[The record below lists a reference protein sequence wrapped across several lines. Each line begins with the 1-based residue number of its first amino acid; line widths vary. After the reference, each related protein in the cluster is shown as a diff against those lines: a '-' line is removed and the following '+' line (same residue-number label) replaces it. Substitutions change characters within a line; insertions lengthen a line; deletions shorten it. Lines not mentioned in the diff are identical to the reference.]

1 MQIYNNVLLS
11 TILWYQIG
19 GVAKTVLDVASK
31 EDLYEALSY
40 VKENNV
46 SKVFI
51 LGLGSN
57 LLFSDDGYDGVII
70 RFLMQEDGQG
80 VKLLENNIV
89 EAFAGEFLDSVIQ
102 AQFENG
108 LVGLEWAGGLPGTVG
123 AAVRGNVGAF
133 GGEIKDVFVKAHC
146 IRLEENGDFEELTLS
161 SEEMEFSYR
170 SSKVKT
176 ARSASSVL
184 VVVSAQ
190 FQLREGNPEELLS
203 AHEKYFENITYR
215 QDKHPLDYPNCGSV
229 FKNISRPEGVARIL
243 ESWND
248 IKEMVNDKWHGK
260 VSMGYIIDRLGLKGR
275 EIGGAQISEKH
286 QNFIVNKGGA
296 KASDV
301 KNLIVEVEKEMQKS
315 FGIMPEVEIEIV
327 S

>member
-40 VKENNV
+40 IKDNNI
-46 SKVFI
+46 SKVFV
-51 LGLGSN
+51 LGLCSN

-80 VKLLENNIV
+80 VRLPENNMV
-89 EAFAGEFLDSVIQ
+89 ESFAGEFLDSVIQ

-146 IRLEENGDFEELTLS
+146 IKLAENGDFEEITLNRD
-161 SEEMEFSYR
+161 EMEFSYR
-170 SSKVKT
+170 SSKVK
-176 ARSASSVL
+176 AEKL
-184 VVVSAQ
+184 IVVNAQ

-203 AHEKYFENITYR
+203 AHEKYFENITNR
-215 QDKHPLDYPNCGSV
+215 QDKHPLDSPNCGSG
-229 FKNISRPEGVARIL
+229 FKNISRPEEVARIV
-243 ESWND
+243 ESWDD
-248 IKEMVNDKWHGK
+248 IKELVKDKWHGK
-260 VSMGYIIDRLGLKGR
+260 VSMGYVIDRLGLKGR

-301 KNLIVEVEKEMQKS
+301 KNLIVEVGEEMQES
-315 FGIMPEVEIEIV
+315 FGITPEFEIEIV
-327 S
+327 